1 MWPLSIRYVSIRLQL
16 DVSSQGPDPLKS
28 VFYHSWQKSV
38 TQATPRRAE
47 QVVIIPFLHGTK
59 KDKGVSC
66 GRLRCCKA
74 QATGKPLWLSLLLG
88 WVSGAASGDTQ
99 ITHSPAAAQICVQF
113 RSVRQLP
120 PLHKQLEVFISPL
133 VLRDYHLWSPT
144 SLISNEWDCG
154 KPGSITLGAIA
165 PWQWQ
170 QDTVQRFSPAMVR

>member
-1 MWPLSIRYVSIRLQL
+1 MWPPSIRYVSIRLQL

-47 QVVIIPFLHGTK
+47 QVVIPFLHGTK

-88 WVSGAASGDTQ
+88 WVSGAASRHPDH
-99 ITHSPAAAQICVQF
+99 THSPAAAQICVQF
-113 RSVRQLP
+113 CSLRQLP

-144 SLISNEWDCG
+144 SLISNEWHCG